1 MVSPHKPA
9 LPIRSQVALLRSR
22 GMHIDDQDVA
32 MAFLQQVSYYR
43 LEGYWLGLQ
52 DDSINHHFKP
62 DVHFQDVVLR
72 YSFDKALR
80 ALLFPALA
88 QLEVA
93 FRTRMVYIMS
103 LSHGPL
109 WYCDEELF
117 DECQFK
123 KQKADL
129 MDGFS
134 RGKDVFVKSYKT
146 KYSISGQGARNPEA
160 WIIFETTSLG
170 LLSRVYKNISSQLP
184 EKEKIA
190 RSFGLPNGAPLASW
204 LEAITFLRN
213 TVAHHSRLWGRS
225 MVKSPQYPATLP
237 EPWLSK
243 SFFDLNRTTPATA
256 ISSLLYLCN
265 HTKQDCPLKEATMRL
280 LDKYSSLPLDRVG
293 FSDGWQHQPIWRI

>member
-1 MVSPHKPA
+1 M
-9 LPIRSQVALLRSR
+9 
-22 GMHIDDQDVA
+22 
-32 MAFLQQVSYYR
+32 
-43 LEGYWLGLQ
+43 
-52 DDSINHHFKP
+52 
-62 DVHFQDVVLR
+62 LR

-103 LSHGPL
+103 LSHGPF

-117 DECQFK
+117 DDCQFK
-123 KQKADL
+123 DQKKDL

-134 RGKDVFVKSYKT
+134 RCKDVFVKSYKT
-146 KYSISGQGARNPEA
+146 RYSISGQGARNPEA

-170 LLSRVYKNISSQLP
+170 LLSKVYKNIFSQLP

-225 MVKSPQYPATLP
+225 MVKSTQYPATLP

-243 SFFDLNRTTPATA
+243 SFFDLNRTKPATA

-280 LDKYSSLPLDRVG
+280 LDKYSSLPLDGVG
-293 FSDGWQHQPIWRI
+293 FSNGWQHQPIWRI